1 MSTEHLEELNA
12 FEQAKA
18 YFEQRNWR
26 NAIWAFEDAMLDDD
40 ADEAECMY
48 YRARCKQEMGDL
60 AGAMVDYAIA
70 LDRESEYTP
79 DIEARMQA
87 IRDYYRKER
96 GIELPEPQQS
106 VLNAAIRV

>member
-1 MSTEHLEELNA
+1 MSTEHLDELNVFA
-12 FEQAKA
+12 QGMA
-18 YFEQRNWR
+18 YFKQCEWQK
-26 NAIWAFEDAMLDDD
+26 AIWEFEDAMLDD

-48 YRARCKQEMGDL
+48 YRARCKQELGDL

-70 LDRESEYTP
+70 LDRESDYTP

-96 GIELPEPQQS
+96 GIELPQPQQS